1 MGCFRGGDRAEA
13 RTDLQ
18 SQASSLKREGNRK
31 MVAISATELRG
42 NTKIEYDGGLWAVT
56 DYTFNSQ
63 SRGRGFVKV
72 RIKNML
78 DGRVLEV
85 NFRSTEKVEKA
96 NVINRRMEYLYSEDA
111 GLVCMD
117 QETFEQVIIP
127 GEAAGDATQYLLPNA
142 EVDVLFHR
150 DAPVSI
156 DVPMFVELRVTRSE
170 PGIKGDTVSGG
181 TKPATLETGLVVQVP
196 LFVEEGDVLRVDT
209 RSNGYVTRV
218 STAR

>member
-1 MGCFRGGDRAEA
+1 
-13 RTDLQ
+13 
-18 SQASSLKREGNRK
+18 

-42 NTKIEYDGGLWAVT
+42 NTKIEYDGGLWVVT
-56 DYTFNSQ
+56 DYTFNAQ

-72 RIKNML
+72 RIKNMI

-96 NVINRRMEYLYSEDA
+96 DVMNRRMEYLYSDEV

-117 QETFEQVIIP
+117 QETFEQITIP
-127 GEAAGDATQYLLPNA
+127 AETAGEASQYLLPNT

-150 DAPVSI
+150 QTPISI
-156 DVPMFVELRVTRSE
+156 DVPTFVELKVTQSE
-170 PGIKGDTVSGG
+170 PGVKGDTVSGT

-209 RSNGYVTRV
+209 RSNAYVTRV
-218 STAR
+218 